1 MNERLQNWMGIRAE
15 DRRKVNVLTP
25 IFFLCGIAEMLT
37 FNGYVTL
44 FNERFGSEYLPYV
57 YATEAA
63 ILPLEAWF
71 LSWLTGKLSKP
82 RLMRVMFLIML
93 GVVAVNAAVLLGLR
107 WTGAEAR
114 WYYPIL
120 FLTSSFVVRQQ
131 TMLLWSLAIDLCP
144 TQQSKRLMPTFVAG
158 AAAGGIVAG
167 LLALGV
173 SPVLGADAVYLLAPL
188 LLLAGSINYWEAIRR
203 YLVPLTLKGAST
215 GPDPAAEVADGLSS
229 SFYYKRSFT
238 WPYMLTVMIIMTV
251 MPALYFL
258 MEYEFLTVSRSIFPS
273 ESAFASFFGMITA
286 LLFTLALALQLVSNR
301 LAAWIGPSNM
311 LVAISIVFGGGLLL
325 VALALGTPA
334 ILFAISLSYMFY
346 YLLLYYFAEP
356 ANQMFFKLLPI
367 AQRDGFR
374 YVVQGVS
381 ASAGIALG
389 ALLQWLHAGLGLDL
403 RTLAWVGVAAAAG
416 LVLLARRGRQMYMQ
430 ELIRSVQSMTAAG
443 GVSADAFQ
451 EFSRHARF
459 SALLSGMLEHPNDY
473 AREAALELVGRYKP
487 GHFRDKLLRLAQ
499 DPSSRIRV
507 AALRALDGQ
516 EAARETLDLVVERLR
531 DPDTLVRTEAVRW
544 IGRAEVPMTEAVRRV
559 RSALED
565 EQPQV
570 VAEAVKAL
578 LLLKDEASVAACHD
592 IIGRLLRAGG
602 EGAVAMCAVVGDLG
616 LERWIPDIV
625 RLLQDPSPALRAAV
639 IESLGR
645 LRYAPA
651 VPELLEHLE
660 RAEPMLQDKTAD
672 AYLRMGADVAPALL
686 AALPEAQPKVWSVAV
701 RSLAK
706 LLSEE
711 ELRRSLV
718 PDVARVLTELWNDRR
733 LPDSLRGAGDGYVR
747 LAELRLEELRRIV
760 LEAAWSVL
768 ERLMDE
774 SVAQAIRLA
783 TEDADED
790 VRDSGIEALAE
801 GVGDTR
807 LTAALLPCLVSW
819 GDASEPAPAEEAQA
833 EAQRMAAG
841 GRDPWLR
848 RLAAY
853 ALQREEGRSVGKEE
867 RQLLGLLEKVVFL
880 KQVPFFSQLSLDEL
894 GRVAEIAEERF
905 HPEGARIFLQGT
917 ANKTMGVIISGRV
930 SVTVRTPSGDE
941 LEVSELRENFVFG
954 ENSSLYGMPTTA
966 SGTAVGG
973 ELHLLAIDGDAL
985 SRLIQLYPGIGLGV
999 LRAAFDRV
1007 RKLEMSIAEHSR

>member
-1 MNERLQNWMGIRAE
+1 MNERLLKWMGVRPE
-15 DRRKVNVLTP
+15 DRRKVSVLAP

-82 RLMRVMFLIML
+82 ALMRVMFLIML
-93 GVVAVNAAVLLGLR
+93 GVVAFNAAVLLGLR
-107 WTGAEAR
+107 LTGAEAR
-114 WYYPIL
+114 WYYPFL

-144 TQQSKRLMPTFVAG
+144 TQQSKRLMPTFVGA

-173 SPVLGADAVYLLAPL
+173 SPLLGADAVYLLAPL
-188 LLLAGSINYWEAIRR
+188 LLLAGSMNYWEAIRR

-215 GPDPAAEVADGLSS
+215 APASTAEVADGLSS

-238 WPYMLTVMIIMTV
+238 WPYMLTVMIIMTA

-258 MEYEFLTVSRSIFPS
+258 MEYEFLTVSRSIFAS

-311 LVAISIVFGGGLLL
+311 LAAISIVFGGGMLL

-334 ILFAISLSYMFY
+334 VLFAISVSYMFY

-367 AQRDGFR
+367 SQRDGFR

-459 SALLSGMLEHPNDY
+459 SALLSEMLDHPNDY

-487 GHFRDKLLRLAQ
+487 GHFREKLLRLAQ
-499 DPSSRIRV
+499 DPSSRIRL
-507 AALRALDGQ
+507 AALRALDGRD
-516 EAARETLDLVVERLR
+516 AARETLDLVVERLR
-531 DPDTLVRTEAVRW
+531 DPDFLVRTEAVRW
-544 IGRAEVPMTEAVRRV
+544 IGRAEVPMTEAVRWV

-565 EQPQV
+565 DHPQV

-602 EGAVAMCAVVGDLG
+602 E
-616 LERWIPDIV
+616 
-625 RLLQDPSPALRAAV
+625 AA
-639 IESLGR
+639 
-645 LRYAPA
+645 
-651 VPELLEHLE
+651 
-660 RAEPMLQDKTAD
+660 
-672 AYLRMGADVAPALL
+672 
-686 AALPEAQPKVWSVAV
+686 
-701 RSLAK
+701 
-706 LLSEE
+706 
-711 ELRRSLV
+711 
-718 PDVARVLTELWNDRR
+718 
-733 LPDSLRGAGDGYVR
+733 
-747 LAELRLEELRRIV
+747 
-760 LEAAWSVL
+760 
-768 ERLMDE
+768 
-774 SVAQAIRLA
+774 
-783 TEDADED
+783 
-790 VRDSGIEALAE
+790 
-801 GVGDTR
+801 
-807 LTAALLPCLVSW
+807 
-819 GDASEPAPAEEAQA
+819 
-833 EAQRMAAG
+833 
-841 GRDPWLR
+841 
-848 RLAAY
+848 
-853 ALQREEGRSVGKEE
+853 
-867 RQLLGLLEKVVFL
+867 
-880 KQVPFFSQLSLDEL
+880 
-894 GRVAEIAEERF
+894 
-905 HPEGARIFLQGT
+905 
-917 ANKTMGVIISGRV
+917 
-930 SVTVRTPSGDE
+930 
-941 LEVSELRENFVFG
+941 
-954 ENSSLYGMPTTA
+954 
-966 SGTAVGG
+966 
-973 ELHLLAIDGDAL
+973 
-985 SRLIQLYPGIGLGV
+985 
-999 LRAAFDRV
+999 
-1007 RKLEMSIAEHSR
+1007 